1 MNIRK
6 KIYDI
11 IGPGYLEDDG
21 AWSQLYHM
29 SMSAVI
35 AVSIVPLMFREH
47 STLFWYCDII
57 PALIF
62 VIDYIL
68 RWITA
73 DYELKKGWMSFVI
86 YPFTF
91 MAIIDMLSILPTI
104 HLLSPTFKAARI
116 TRLLRILRVVK
127 FIRYYE
133 PLEIIMAVIKRQ
145 GRILWT
151 VFSLAAFYIF
161 INALIMLNAEEDI
174 NPHTGEYLFHTF
186 FDAIY
191 WSACTLTTVG

>member
-1 MNIRK
+1 MRK
-6 KIYDI
+6 RIFEIIEPAQGNDKASIAYDI
-11 IGPGYLEDDG
+11 LMLL
-21 AWSQLYHM
+21 A
-29 SMSAVI
+29 I
-35 AVSIVPLMFREH
+35 AVSIIPLMFAEDRIVFHYIELI
-47 STLFWYCDII
+47 TVILFI
-57 PALIF
+57 
-62 VIDYIL
+62 IDYIL

-73 DYELKKGWMSFVI
+73 DYELKKGWVSFVI

-104 HLLSPTFKAARI
+104 HLLSPTFEAARI

-133 PLEIIMAVIKRQ
+133 PLEIIMAVIRRQ

-161 INALIMLNAEEDI
+161 I
-174 NPHTGEYLFHTF
+174 T
-186 FDAIY
+186 
-191 WSACTLTTVG
+191 SR